1 MLDAILGAFAPA
13 LTAAEGPVATVAET
27 VAVTAAATTPVPI
40 GPSVFDMVFPLTVLL
55 ILGLA
60 VPAALLG
67 INALLSRFI
76 AHGTRNTNPAK
87 HEPYESGLPATVGS
101 VGERFDIKF
110 YLVAMLFLAF
120 DIEVAFLYPWAIH
133 FKQGGWEMVAFLV
146 VFLVLLEVGY
156 IYLYK
161 KGALD
166 WDK

>member
-1 MLDAILGAFAPA
+1 MLDAILGALVPLLHAAEAPA
-13 LTAAEGPVATVAET
+13 AAVVAAPP
-27 VAVTAAATTPVPI
+27 APS
-40 GPSVFDMVFPLTVLL
+40 GPSVFDMVFPLTMLL
-55 ILGLA
+55 IIALL

-87 HEPYESGLPATVGS
+87 QEPYESGLPATVGS
-101 VGERFDIKF
+101 SGERFDVKF

-133 FKQGGWEMVAFLV
+133 FKQGGWEMIAYLA

-156 IYLYK
+156 LYLYK